1 MKKPDYSIGI
11 DIGYSSIKIALIDE
25 SNNIVHTDYLIHK
38 GKTRECLKKMLSE
51 LLQNYDAS
59 NITIGAVTGSEGG
72 ILSTEHK
79 QNHVN
84 NAASLIEGSLVLN
97 ENVRSIIEIGGETS
111 RYITGF
117 DNKDKS
123 SIEISANSN
132 CSAGTGS
139 FLEEQVSRLNMSI
152 EDYSACAAKRKEI
165 PRIAGRCSVFAKTD
179 IIHHQQ
185 EGVPVESIL
194 QGLAYAL
201 VRNYKA
207 SVIKKLPI
215 KKPVLFAGGV
225 AYNEAIVDA
234 MRNILKLSED
244 ELIIPEKCGNVVSIG
259 AAVLAKE
266 QALKIDIQK
275 LLNKLESSDEKPA
288 ETVKGIKLSAL
299 CPFGRGDTDG
309 KHVCE
314 PITNINGQKTN
325 CYLGIDVGSTSTNL
339 VLINENNDI
348 VAYRYLRTR
357 GDPARAVMDGLA
369 DLGHEFGDS
378 VQIAGAGTTGSG
390 RYMIANMVGA
400 DVIKDEITAQAK
412 AASTIDDFVDT
423 VFEIGGQDSKYI
435 SINNGMVTDFQMNK
449 VCAAGTGS
457 FVEEQ
462 ASKFDIPIDSLG
474 DLAMEGTDP
483 AYLGERCTVF
493 IETSIATHLAKGA
506 KIEDISS
513 GLCYSIVKNYLNRVV
528 GQKKI
533 GDKIF
538 LQGGI
543 AYNQGII
550 NAFRSLT
557 GKEIIIPP
565 FFSVTGAYG
574 AAVLSKEG
582 MKQVD
587 SSFKGFYI
595 DKSDIQFTKP
605 EKPER
610 KAGKGSEFKKRM
622 NKFSFAGHDASM
634 DENKKT
640 IGVPRALFNYGGMFS
655 RYNIFFKEL
664 GFNIMLSSPTTEDTI
679 RLGQDNAIE
688 ETCYPVKLI
697 NGHVA
702 ELVNKN
708 VDYIFFPSLYTSA
721 HPRSPSRRSFGCP
734 YMQLA
739 SKLVDQAMELDS
751 KGIKLLSPTV
761 AQSFGDEFMDES
773 YMSLG
778 LQLGKSPE
786 EIKMARQKSYKKSE
800 KMREERKKERQN
812 TIKELRDDEKA
823 IVLVSKIYGVVDPI
837 LNLGIP
843 ERLEEMGY
851 KVLSFNNLPE
861 NDISEEHPNMFWP
874 FGLHILESAKIV
886 REHPNMHAVLLTHHG
901 CGPDTVF
908 SHYFRELMGGKPFLN
923 IEVDEHSSDVGVI
936 TRLEAFINSIDSKAT
951 LDESKIASFI
961 PHGKIETEISCV
973 PEDADIYIQNMYPYS
988 ELFCELMRRS
998 GRRNM
1003 KVIPET
1009 STKTI
1014 DEGRKHTV
1022 TNEYFSM
1029 AALAGDILSIPGIRE
1044 TSAEQK
1050 FLLIPQ
1056 AEGAELDGQY
1066 NRFVRTILDEEGLA
1080 NIGIISPYVEDLV
1093 YQEKEAQES
1102 VFLILLAGDI
1112 IRTAASDKRETYLQD
1127 IKEMIRNYSLNI
1139 EALKAISNEI
1149 SSEFKPESF
1158 KKSILAI
1165 GESMIL
1171 FNDVLN
1177 NNVLKDIESKG
1188 YCVMYAPFSEYM
1200 WLLWRDHIDQ
1210 CATDNK
1216 NSMLLKLEM
1225 FSDYISEI
1233 NKCLSDCS
1241 PFDEKINGLVERA
1254 DNSLG
1259 YYAGAFGRYRKAK
1272 ILGELN
1278 SIDAIITVASMYEN
1292 TGILLNAVQN
1302 QKETDHDKKRP
1313 ILNLTFDGNA
1323 NENDDVRIET
1333 FLHYL

>member
-1 MKKPDYSIGI
+1 MKASTYSLGI
-11 DIGYSSIKIALIDE
+11 DIGYSSVKIALIDD
-25 SNNIVHTDYLIHK
+25 SKIPVHTDYMMHK
-38 GKTRECLKKMLSE
+38 GKTKECLKKMLSE
-51 LLQNYDAS
+51 LLQKFDAAS
-59 NITIGAVTGSEGG
+59 ISCGAVTGSEGR
-72 ILSTEHK
+72 ILSTEHEID
-79 QNHVN
+79 HVN
-84 NAASLIEGSLVLN
+84 SAASLIEGSIALN
-97 ENVRSIIEIGGETS
+97 KNVCSVIEIGGESS

-117 DNKDKS
+117 GDGSRS

-152 EDYSACAAKRKEI
+152 EDYSACAAKSKEI

-201 VRNYKA
+201 ARNYKA

-225 AYNEAIVDA
+225 AYNKAIADA
-234 MRNILKLSED
+234 MKDILDLNED
-244 ELIIPEKCGNVVSIG
+244 ELIVPEMCGNVVSIG

-266 QALKIDIQK
+266 QVLEIDINK
-275 LLNKLESSDEKPA
+275 LLDKLEAPEEKTA
-288 ETVKGIKLSAL
+288 ETIQDIQLSAL
-299 CPFGRGDTDG
+299 APFGSGDIDG

-314 PITNINGQKTN
+314 PIASTNGQKTN

-339 VLINENNDI
+339 VLINEKSDI

-357 GDPARAVMDGLA
+357 GDPARAVINGLA
-369 DLGHEFGDS
+369 ELGQEFGDS
-378 VQIAGAGTTGSG
+378 VKIAGAGTTGSG
-390 RYMIANMVGA
+390 RYMIANMIGA
-400 DVIKDEITAQAK
+400 DIIKDEITAQAK
-412 AASTIDDFVDT
+412 AASTIDGSVDT
-423 VFEIGGQDSKYI
+423 IFEIGGQDSKYI
-435 SINNGMVTDFQMNK
+435 SLNNGRVTDFQMNK

-462 ASKFDIPIDSLG
+462 ANKFDIPIDSLG
-474 DLAMEGTDP
+474 NLAMEGTDP

-493 IETSIATHLAKGA
+493 IETSIATHLAKGT

-543 AYNQGII
+543 AHNQGII

-557 GKEIIIPP
+557 GKEIIVPP

-574 AAVLSKEG
+574 AAVLSKEE
-582 MKQVD
+582 MTPAD
-587 SSFKGFYI
+587 SSFKGFGL
-595 DKSDIQFTKP
+595 DESDIQSLRP

-610 KAGKGSEFKKRM
+610 KEAGNISEFKKRM
-622 NKFSFAGHDASM
+622 NKFSFAGHDASF

-708 VDYIFFPSLYTSA
+708 VDYVFFPSLYTSG

-739 SKLVDQAMELDS
+739 SKLVNQAMELDN

-761 AQSFGDEFMDES
+761 AQSFGERFMDES

-778 LQLGKSPE
+778 LQLGKNPE
-786 EIKMARQKSYKKSE
+786 EIKMARQRSYMKSE
-800 KMREERKKERQN
+800 KMREERKKERQK
-812 TIKELRDDEKA
+812 TIKELMDDEKA
-823 IVLVSKIYGVVDPI
+823 IVLVSKIYGVVDPV

-843 ERLEEMGY
+843 EKLEEMGY

-861 NDISEEHPNMFWP
+861 DDISEEHPNMFWP

-886 REHPNMHAVLLTHHG
+886 REHPNIHAILLTHHG

-908 SHYFRELMGGKPFLN
+908 SHYYRELMGGKPFLN

-951 LDESKIASFI
+951 PYGSKITSFI
-961 PHGKIETEISCV
+961 LHGKIETEISSV
-973 PEDADIYIQNMYPYS
+973 PEDADIYIQNMYPQ
-988 ELFCELMRRS
+988 F
-998 GRRNM
+998 
-1003 KVIPET
+1003 PQF
-1009 STKTI
+1009 
-1014 DEGRKHTV
+1014 KHIV
-1022 TNEYFSM
+1022 NF
-1029 AALAGDILSIPGIRE
+1029 
-1044 TSAEQK
+1044 
-1050 FLLIPQ
+1050 
-1056 AEGAELDGQY
+1056 
-1066 NRFVRTILDEEGLA
+1066 
-1080 NIGIISPYVEDLV
+1080 
-1093 YQEKEAQES
+1093 
-1102 VFLILLAGDI
+1102 
-1112 IRTAASDKRETYLQD
+1112 
-1127 IKEMIRNYSLNI
+1127 
-1139 EALKAISNEI
+1139 
-1149 SSEFKPESF
+1149 
-1158 KKSILAI
+1158 
-1165 GESMIL
+1165 
-1171 FNDVLN
+1171 
-1177 NNVLKDIESKG
+1177 
-1188 YCVMYAPFSEYM
+1188 
-1200 WLLWRDHIDQ
+1200 
-1210 CATDNK
+1210 
-1216 NSMLLKLEM
+1216 M
-1225 FSDYISEI
+1225 F
-1233 NKCLSDCS
+1233 
-1241 PFDEKINGLVERA
+1241 
-1254 DNSLG
+1254 
-1259 YYAGAFGRYRKAK
+1259 
-1272 ILGELN
+1272 
-1278 SIDAIITVASMYEN
+1278 
-1292 TGILLNAVQN
+1292 
-1302 QKETDHDKKRP
+1302 
-1313 ILNLTFDGNA
+1313 
-1323 NENDDVRIET
+1323 
-1333 FLHYL
+1333 